1 MAGAKSKMQGPEI
14 ISSASRIL
22 SSASPNQLVIRIQPE
37 VASELGLREGQTIRS
52 AVAEDGKSI
61 QLFRENGSRT
71 FLLNLDSHKGKNFLL
86 RVVST
91 PQGLTLRSG
100 GPENQPA
107 VDPSLPKFT
116 QPTQTAEGS
125 RWVRLLAQNPSLQQT
140 PLLHSGLNLVKEF
153 EKRGVQLDKEATKFF
168 SSKATE
174 ISTASIKTALY
185 FSGVI
190 GHVFDKRVNVRS
202 GSRDLSV
209 LVQALKGVAAGSADE
224 DNMFDDL
231 DSAIDYLDSNKL
243 KSVISSRGG
252 RQHYQFILPL
262 QDFPSVEV
270 TITQL
275 PENMPTEPSGLAHL
289 PSINQPPLSETYEEL
304 KSPTPATPSSM
315 LDEVGIKNSSTEA
328 EQTSL
333 QRETDYEQK
342 QERAG
347 EQSEAGGKGG
357 WSIDLD
363 WNLGEDDRVSINA
376 MTSGQNGLRVII
388 WINNPDTLTLARAF
402 RGRLLSQIN
411 SLDFN
416 TTSCEFLEGE
426 RPTTDPNESLEK
438 TSFTIDA

>member
-37 VASELGLREGQTIRS
+37 VARELGLREGQTIRS

-71 FLLNLDSHKGKNFLL
+71 FLLNLDTHKGQNFLL

-153 EKRGVQLDKEATKFF
+153 EKRGVQLDKEATRFF
-168 SSKATE
+168 SSKAIE

-202 GSRDLSV
+202 SGRDLSV

-224 DNMFDDL
+224 DNMLDDL
-231 DSAIDYLDSNKL
+231 DSALDYLDSNKL

-262 QDFPSVEV
+262 QDFSSVEV

-275 PENMPTEPSGLAHL
+275 PENMPTEPSGLIHP
-289 PSINQPPLSETYEEL
+289 PSINQPPLLETYEEL
-304 KSPTPATPSSM
+304 KAPTPAAPSSTP
-315 LDEVGIKNSSTEA
+315 DEAGFKSSSA
-328 EQTSL
+328 ESEQRSL
-333 QRETDYEQK
+333 QREADYEQK
-342 QERAG
+342 QERPG
-347 EQSEAGGKGG
+347 EQFVADGRGG

-363 WNLGEDDRVSINA
+363 WNLGEDDRVSISA
-376 MTSGQNGLRVII
+376 VTSDQKGVSIII
-388 WINNPDTLTLARAF
+388 WINNPETLTLARAF
-402 RGRLLSQIN
+402 KGRLLSQIN

-416 TTSCEFLEGE
+416 TTSFEFLEGE
-426 RPTTDPNESLEK
+426 RPTTNPNESLEK